1 MRFLFL
7 INHQLINT
15 IKQEAFQQNQVQLPV
30 QIVNQTPQKQ
40 HANSKSQKT
49 TTIKSEKSDQNIE
62 QQKMFEEQQK
72 LFEEQQKQKLIEQQK
87 RLMENQRQKM
97 LQQQQDELEQQ
108 LKLLEAE
115 EKEHNQRQQHLQ

>member
-15 IKQEAFQQNQVQLPV
+15 IKQEAFQQTQVQLPV
-30 QIVNQTPQKQ
+30 QIVNQTTPQKQ
-40 HANSKSQKT
+40 PGNQKSQKT
-49 TTIKSEKSDQNIE
+49 TVSKTEKPAQSLEQKQQ
-62 QQKMFEEQQK
+62 QQKILEEQHKKK
-72 LFEEQQKQKLIEQQK
+72 LEEIQK
-87 RLMENQRQKM
+87 RALEVQRQKI

-115 EKEHNQRQQHLQ
+115 EEQHNQRQQNV

>member
-15 IKQEAFQQNQVQLPV
+15 IKQEAFQQNQLQLPV

-49 TTIKSEKSDQNIE
+49 TVIKTEKSDQNIE
-62 QQKMFEEQQK
+62 QQKM
-72 LFEEQQKQKLIEQQK
+72 FEEQQKQKLIEQQK

-115 EKEHNQRQQHLQ
+115 EKEHNQRQQNLQ

>member
-40 HANSKSQKT
+40 HTKSQKST
-49 TTIKSEKSDQNIE
+49 VVKTEKPVLSVE
-62 QQKMFEEQQK
+62 QQQQQQK
-72 LFEEQQKQKLIEQQK
+72 LFEEQQQQQQVKLEEQQN
-87 RLMENQRQKM
+87 RLLEEQRQKI

-115 EKEHNQRQQHLQ
+115 EEEHNQRQLNL